1 MKTKK
6 KLRYI
11 LAIIVL
17 IGALFVVYN
26 TYSRQA
32 AQTAAQNKSETID
45 TIIADAI
52 MTTNSDKYEK
62 GECRT
67 EGHVVLK
74 TEEKDDILSVYSI
87 ASYGEFG
94 FENGIFTKI
103 SGSGAIPT
111 VITFTIGKGDSYTL
125 KDYKEPLDGSA
136 YDASLAE
143 LFPADLLTQA
153 HSTDSYNA
161 NLSTQEEEYASKY
174 LKLIGREAMVQESNV
189 EKELPDMNTQVS
201 NELMSL
207 YSEYPYWIGNTEKIE
222 GGVRYVYQTDWQ
234 SDGNGDGTLTYTKS
248 IYNGDPV
255 EITIIQ
261 IKNGKTTYLEGTP
274 RASKA

>member
-6 KLRYI
+6 KVSYVLAVII
-11 LAIIVL
+11 LIV
-17 IGALFVVYN
+17 ALFVVYN
-26 TYSRQA
+26 TYSKQA
-32 AQTAAQNKSETID
+32 AQTAAQKKSETMN

-74 TEEKDDILSVYSI
+74 TEEKDGILTVYSI
-87 ASYGEFG
+87 VSYGEFG

-136 YDASLAE
+136 YDASIAE
-143 LFPADLLTQA
+143 MFPADLLTQL
-153 HSTDSYNA
+153 HSTDSFNA
-161 NLSTQEEEYASKY
+161 NLSTQQEEYASKY
-174 LKLIGREAMVQESNV
+174 LTLIGREATVQESNV

-207 YSEYPYWIGNTEKIE
+207 FSEYPYWIGSTEKIE

-234 SDGNGDGTLTYTKS
+234 SGGNGDGTVTYTKS

-255 EITIIQ
+255 EITSIQ

-274 RASKA
+274 RSPKA